1 MLSKDAKDCL
11 VGVNRRSDRVMSI
24 KLCFGENLN
33 IVCAHAPHVGCWEEE
48 KKEFWEQLEEDFSLM
63 LDGERVILGGDLN
76 GQVVRRR
83 DGMERI
89 HGGLGF

>member
-1 MLSKDAKDCL
+1 MLSKDVTDSL
-11 VGVNRRSDRVMSI
+11 VGVNGRNDRVTSI

-33 IVCAHAPHVGCWEEE
+33 IVCAYAPQFGCWEEE
-48 KKEFWEQLEEDFSLM
+48 KEGFWEQLEDDFSLM

-76 GQVVRRR
+76 GQVDRRR

-89 HGGLGF
+89 HGGLGL